1 MSAVTNFTVSGL
13 TAYVEENRDLI
24 IGSFGLAN
32 RDTRSRIGIQTGV
45 KGSMRLHYLGITPV
59 IQDGSS
65 CGFNAQDAIA
75 LTERTISVAI
85 HKVDG
90 QICPETLIGKYAEYL
105 VKVNARDNDLPYE
118 QYIVDTLVEQVNKAI
133 ETEIWQGKTS
143 AHSGTALID
152 GFIYQ
157 FDNDAS
163 VVDVTLN
170 NGESAYEGISKVY
183 AAMTEETLE
192 RGGVIFVSPAIF
204 RSFMM
209 EMVALN
215 LYHYAGAVN
224 DNPDEFILPGSDV
237 RVIKTPGLASSLKI
251 VGTFAENLV
260 YGTDMEGDEEKFDLW
275 WSQDDRLW
283 KYQIKW
289 AGGVSY
295 HFPAQVVLGTYSA
308 APTAPTP
315 GVVASGQ
322 IAANT
327 AQIAE
332 NTTPTS

>member
-1 MSAVTNFTVSGL
+1 MPTVTNFLVSGL
-13 TAYVEENRDLI
+13 TAYVENNRDLI

-32 RDTRSRIGIQTGV
+32 RDTRSRVGIQTGV
-45 KGSMRLHYLGITPV
+45 KGSMFLHYLSVSPV
-59 IQDGSS
+59 IQSGAS
-65 CGFNAQDAIA
+65 CGFNPLDEIT
-75 LTERTISVAI
+75 LSERTISVAI

-90 QICPETLIGKYAEYL
+90 QICETTLLGKYAEYL

-118 QYIVDTLVEQVNKAI
+118 QYIIDTLVEQVNKKI
-133 ETEIWQGKTS
+133 ETDIWQGKTA

-152 GFIYQ
+152 GWIYQ
-157 FDNDAS
+157 FDNDDS

-183 AAMTEETLE
+183 AAMTEETLD

-215 LYHYAGAVN
+215 LFHYSGAVN

-251 VGTFAENLV
+251 VGTFADNLV
-260 YGTDMEGDEEKFDLW
+260 YGTDMENDEEKFDLW
-275 WSQDDRLW
+275 WSNDDRVW

-289 AGGVSY
+289 AAGVSY

-308 APTAPTP
+308 APSAPTP

-332 NTTPTS
+332 NTTPTT

>member
-1 MSAVTNFTVSGL
+1 MPAVTNFNVSGL

-32 RDTRSRIGIQTGV
+32 RDTRSRISIQTGV

-75 LTERTISVAI
+75 LTERTISVAL

-90 QICPETLIGKYAEYL
+90 QLCPETLIGKYAEYL
-105 VKVNARDNDLPYE
+105 VRVNARDNDLPYE

-133 ETEIWQGKTS
+133 ETEIWLGKTV
-143 AHSGTALID
+143 AHSGSALID

-163 VVDVTLN
+163 VVDVSITS
-170 NGESAYEGISKVY
+170 GQSAYAGISAVY

-192 RGGVIFVSPAIF
+192 KGGVIFVSPSIF

-215 LYHYAGAVN
+215 LFHYSGAVN

-251 VGTFAENLV
+251 VGTFADNLV
-260 YGTDMEGDEEKFDLW
+260 YGTDMENDEEKFDLW

-289 AGGVSY
+289 SGGVAY
-295 HFPAQVVLGTYSA
+295 HFPAQVVLGTFAA

-315 GVVASGQ
+315 GV
-322 IAANT
+322 T
-327 AQIAE
+327 ALGQIAE

>member
-1 MSAVTNFTVSGL
+1 MPAVTGFNVSGL

-32 RDTRSRIGIQTGV
+32 RDTRSRVSIQTGV
-45 KGSMRLHYLGITPV
+45 KGSMHLHYLGLTPV
-59 IQDGSS
+59 VQDGSS

-75 LTERTISVAI
+75 ITERTISVAI
-85 HKVDG
+85 HKVQG
-90 QICPETLIGKYAEYL
+90 QICEETLIGKYAEYL
-105 VKVNARDNDLPYE
+105 VRVNARDNDLPYE
-118 QYIVDTLVEQVNKAI
+118 QYIVDTLVEQVNKSI
-133 ETEIWQGKTS
+133 ETDIWQGKTV

-152 GFIYQ
+152 GWIYQ

-163 VVDVTLN
+163 VVDVSIDA
-170 NGESAYEGISKVY
+170 GSSAYAGISAVY

-215 LYHYAGAVN
+215 LFHYSGAVN

-260 YGTDMEGDEEKFDLW
+260 YGTDMQNDEEKFRLW
-275 WSQDDRLW
+275 YDDNTELW
-283 KYQIKW
+283 KYTIKW
-289 AGGVSY
+289 AAGVSY
-295 HFPAQVVLGTYSA
+295 HFPAQVVLGTFAA

-315 GVVASGQ
+315 GV
-322 IAANT
+322 T
-327 AQIAE
+327 ALGQIAE